1 MKKYLHLTDK
11 KAQSFIDFFALYG
24 RIKNIQDCHSVLKK
38 ETVCRKKVIFLQYK
52 NRGLRHELKYIIS
65 LRDYYELKTRAKVFM
80 RHDEHGDNGRYFI
93 RSLYLDDVML
103 SNYNQKMDGWNRQ
116 RKYRIRI
123 YDLSD
128 EIIKFEIKDKYDSCI
143 SKVSDTVSMEE
154 FKSLV
159 QGDYEFV
166 SDMIISNSDEGKR
179 KALRMAYIDNA
190 TKILLPQ
197 VVVDYDREVFICNE
211 GNVRMTFDMNL
222 RAGDALGDIFDPELV
237 TVPAYEDGCMILE
250 VKYDDYLPD
259 FIKKL
264 LKPLGRW
271 QSSQSKYAMC
281 CIAQANYLGKDVF

>member
-1 MKKYLHLTDK
+1 MH
-11 KAQSFIDFFALYG
+11 
-24 RIKNIQDCHSVLKK
+24 
-38 ETVCRKKVIFLQYK
+38 
-52 NRGLRHELKYIIS
+52 
-65 LRDYYELKTRAKVFM
+65 
-80 RHDEHGDNGRYFI
+80 HDEHGDDGRYFI
-93 RSLYLDDVML
+93 RSLYFDDVML
-103 SNYNQKMDGWNRQ
+103 SDYNQKMDGWNRR

-222 RAGDALGDIFDPELV
+222 RAGTVPADKEELFDPELV
-237 TVPAYEDGCMILE
+237 TVPAYEEECMILE
-250 VKYDDYLPD
+250 VKYDDYLPNH
-259 FIKKL
+259 IRQML
-264 LKPLGRW
+264 RPLGRW

-281 CIAQANYLGKDVF
+281 CLAQSNYLGKDVY